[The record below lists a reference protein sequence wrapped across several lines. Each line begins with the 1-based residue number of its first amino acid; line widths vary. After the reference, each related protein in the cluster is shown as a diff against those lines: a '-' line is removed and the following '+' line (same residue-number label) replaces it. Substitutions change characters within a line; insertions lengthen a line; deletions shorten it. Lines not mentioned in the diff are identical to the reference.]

1 MSEEQTRRDYKDTL
15 FRMLFREKK
24 KLLSLYNAM
33 NGTNYENEEDLEIN
47 TLENAIYMNMK
58 NDVSFVFDFKLN
70 LYEHQ
75 SSVNP
80 NVPVRDLFYVSKVLQ
95 NLTQDMNLYGT
106 KKVQIPTPKFVV
118 FYNGQKELPERSEYR
133 LSDLFEKPV
142 EEPELELIVTVLNI
156 NPGKNEELMKAC
168 RTLKE
173 YMLYVAKVRENQ
185 KTMSVA
191 DSVRKAVD
199 DCIRE
204 GILEDFLRKYKAEAI
219 EVSIF
224 EYDEEKHMKFIRE
237 EGREEGRKEGR
248 TEGMLASIKVL
259 ITDNL
264 EEGISPE
271 RIVEKLVRHYE
282 LSEGEAQKYLEEH
295 TTKEKNALAQ

>member
-15 FRMLFREKK
+15 FRMLFRQKK
-24 KLLSLYNAM
+24 ELLSLYNAM

-80 NVPVRDLFYVSKVLQ
+80 NIPIRDLFYVSKVLQ

-106 KKVQIPTPKFVV
+106 KKVPIPTPKFIV
-118 FYNGQKELPERSEYR
+118 FYNGHKELPERSEYR

-142 EEPELELIVTVLNI
+142 EEPELELVVTVLNI
-156 NPGKNEELMKAC
+156 NPGKNEELMEAC

-185 KTMSVA
+185 KTMSVS
-191 DSVRKAVD
+191 DSVKKAVD

-204 GILEDFLRKYKAEAI
+204 GILEKFFKKYKAEAI

-224 EYDEEKHMKFIRE
+224 EYDEEKHMKFVRE
-237 EGREEGRKEGR
+237 EGREEGR
-248 TEGMLASIKVL
+248 TEGMLAGIKVL

-271 RIVEKLVRHYE
+271 RIVEKLVRHYS
-282 LSEGEAQKYLEEH
+282 LSEEAAKRYLEEYIL
-295 TTKEKNALAQ
+295 KV